1 MNDKKR
7 LAWFILARMTV
18 VALFFASTLIYYQRR
33 PESHEYLFI
42 PGLFWL
48 IGLTYLISLLSLI
61 ALRLPERF
69 RPLLESGQII
79 WDILF
84 VTILILLTG
93 GIASPYS
100 FLYMLSIISA
110 SVLMARRQT
119 YYAASLCS
127 ILYGGMI
134 DLHYYGKL
142 SFPWLSSTHIQQTG
156 SFSLLYT
163 IFVNIVAFY
172 LTAVLSGYLAERV
185 RSSES
190 ALQEK
195 VIDYEELERLN
206 SAIVH
211 NLYSGL
217 LTVTPEGRIRAFNR
231 HAEELTGLP
240 LIAVYDR
247 PLEDVIP
254 GFAPLLQQPDG
265 IASDEIQFV
274 APTGDILEFGYRAVP
289 LADKN
294 GERIGTIVH
303 FKDLTVVKR
312 MAEQLK
318 RADRLAA
325 IGGVAARMA
334 HEIRNPLA
342 SISGSVQ
349 LIAQGDRIAESDRR
363 LVNIVLRETDRL
375 NGLIEEF
382 LGYARPEKLQK
393 GAVNLSEL
401 LGELDL
407 LIKTDHRFQ
416 SVKFSNDCPA
426 SLCVL
431 ADHRQLQQV
440 FWNLLLNAA
449 EAMTDAGRVE
459 VSCRPDD
466 TAPLSAKGS
475 GAVRIEVRDNGCGL
489 DSQQLKNLFEP
500 FYTTKPG
507 GSGLGLATVYRI
519 IEAHGGRITVESEP
533 GRGTVFILQL
543 PSA

>member
-1 MNDKKR
+1 
-7 LAWFILARMTV
+7 
-18 VALFFASTLIYYQRR
+18 
-33 PESHEYLFI
+33 
-42 PGLFWL
+42 
-48 IGLTYLISLLSLI
+48 
-61 ALRLPERF
+61 
-69 RPLLESGQII
+69 
-79 WDILF
+79 
-84 VTILILLTG
+84 
-93 GIASPYS
+93 
-100 FLYMLSIISA
+100 ML
-110 SVLMARRQT
+110 
-119 YYAASLCS
+119 
-127 ILYGGMI
+127 
-134 DLHYYGKL
+134 DLHYFGKL
-142 SFPWLSSTHIQQTG
+142 SFSWLSSTSIQQTG

-240 LIAVYDR
+240 LKAVYDR
-247 PLEDVIP
+247 PLADVIP
-254 GFAPLLQQPDG
+254 GFAPLLQQSDG

-274 APTGDILEFGYRAVP
+274 TSTGEVLDFGYRAVP

-349 LIAQGDRIAESDRR
+349 LIAQGGRIAESDRR
-363 LVNIVLRETDRL
+363 LVDIVLRETDRL

-382 LGYARPEKLQK
+382 LGYARPEELQK
-393 GAVNLSEL
+393 GAVNLRKL

-407 LIKTDHRFQ
+407 LILTDPRFL
-416 SVKFSNDCPA
+416 SMKLSIDCPD
-426 SLCVL
+426 SLCVV

-449 EAMTDAGRVE
+449 EAMTENGRLQVACFREDRIHPHPNAAG
-459 VSCRPDD
+459 
-466 TAPLSAKGS
+466 AI
-475 GAVRIEVRDNGCGL
+475 RIEVRDNGCGI
-489 DSQQLKNLFEP
+489 DGQQLKSLFEP

-533 GRGTVFILQL
+533 GQGTVFCLLL